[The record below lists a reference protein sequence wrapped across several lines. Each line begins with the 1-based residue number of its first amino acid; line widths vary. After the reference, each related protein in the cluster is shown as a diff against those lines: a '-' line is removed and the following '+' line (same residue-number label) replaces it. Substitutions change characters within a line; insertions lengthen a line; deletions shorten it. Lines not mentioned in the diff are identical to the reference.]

1 MKRVAIVLMVV
12 GILGLGC
19 SKKTEPVLEKS
30 KSDTPG
36 QAFQFNDSEIDPNF
50 KVASRAKRQL
60 KYFPEGTPTRAIQ
73 DLDDLLE
80 SYILNPKTPE
90 DKKYNDNLKS
100 AVIHG
105 TFDIRELCRLA
116 LDKNWNERT
125 KQEQEYF
132 VQLMTHLLEK
142 KAIFSKE
149 QGQKGKSGGGGKE
162 LYSIRYEG
170 DQFLNPEKTQAQ
182 TRSLVSIPSENLK
195 IEISYKLK
203 KLDGSW
209 RIYDVIVD
217 GASLLDNY
225 KYQFDKIIAK
235 DGYPTLVHRMESKL
249 KAIGDEATNSLAPAK
264 PDAR

>member
-1 MKRVAIVLMVV
+1 MKYSVALVLMFW
-12 GILGLGC
+12 ILGVGC
-19 SKKTEPVLEKS
+19 SKKTEPVLEKG
-30 KSDTPG
+30 KSDIPG
-36 QAFQFNDSEIDPNF
+36 QAFQFKDSDIDPNF
-50 KVASRAKRQL
+50 KMPPPPKRQV

-73 DLDDLLE
+73 DLDDLLD
-80 SYILNPKTPE
+80 SYIMNAKTPE

-105 TFDIRELCRLA
+105 TFDMRELCRLA

-149 QGQKGKSGGGGKE
+149 QGQKGKSGGGGKD
-162 LYSIRYEG
+162 LYRVNYEG
-170 DQFLNPEKTQAQ
+170 DQFLNAEKTQAQ
-182 TRSLVSIPSENLK
+182 TKSMVSIPSENLK

-203 KLDGSW
+203 KVDGGW

-249 KAIGDEATNSLAPAK
+249 KSIDGEGQQSNS
-264 PDAR
+264 